1 MKNVKNVKSI
11 NYYQIDY
18 NVNKIFEREG
28 AVIFSSPEAYKKLRW
43 TRDYFKQEP
52 KEGYFIWVKKSID
65 CPLTTCITISS
76 PKVIQKPE
84 NLVVIEK
91 NVEVKIQSI
100 CNASKKNLEGKHTGC
115 SKIILRENSVL
126 KMKHFHSWGK
136 RDWVESSLEFFL
148 GKGAKLSHTYKCL
161 EIPMKLKIEN
171 DTYLKENSSSN
182 LIITILAKDGEVD
195 MHDSTFL
202 NGRESNGISRL
213 RMIGDKRSKIVARSQ
228 MVAND
233 AGTGHVDCMG
243 LLLSK
248 NSSIQAI
255 PELINRNK
263 DALLTHEASVG
274 KISEETLNYLRSR
287 GLTEDE
293 AIDLIVTGFL
303 GEEEPIIIKGRI
315 VPSKLYM

>member
-11 NYYQIDY
+11 NYYQVDY
-18 NVNKIFEREG
+18 RVNKILEKEG
-28 AVIFSSPEAYKKLRW
+28 AIILPSSEAYKKLKW

-65 CPLTTCITISS
+65 YPLTTCITISS

-100 CNASKKNLEGKHTGC
+100 CNVSKKNLQGKHMGY
-115 SKIILRENSVL
+115 SKIILKENSEL
-126 KMKHFHSWGK
+126 KIRHFHSWGK
-136 RDWVESSLEFFL
+136 RDWVKSSLEFFL
-148 GKGAKLSHTYKCL
+148 EKGAKLSHTYKCL
-161 EIPMKLKIEN
+161 EIPMKLKMEN
-171 DTYLKENSSSN
+171 NTYLRENSSSN
-182 LIITILAKDGEVD
+182 LIITILAKEGEVD
-195 MHDSTFL
+195 MHDCTFL
-202 NGRESNGISRL
+202 NGRESNGISRV
-213 RMIGDKRSKIVARSQ
+213 RIIGDKESKTVARSQ

-255 PELINRNK
+255 PELINRNE
-263 DALLTHEASVG
+263 DASLTHEALVG

-293 AIDLIVTGFL
+293 AIDLVVTGFL
-303 GEEEPIIIKGRI
+303 GEEEPVIIKGRI

>member
-18 NVNKIFEREG
+18 YINKILKREG
-28 AVIFSSPEAYKKLRW
+28 VVILPSLEAYKKLKW
-43 TRDYFKQEP
+43 TRDYFKEEP

-65 CPLTTCITISS
+65 HPLTTYITISS
-76 PKVIQKPE
+76 PKVIQKPG

-91 NVEVKIQSI
+91 NVKVKIQSI
-100 CNASKKNLEGKHTGC
+100 CNASKKNLQGKHIGY
-115 SKIILRENSVL
+115 SKIILKENSEL
-126 KMKHFHSWGK
+126 KLRHFHSWGK
-136 RDWVESSLEFFL
+136 RDWVKSSLEFFL
-148 GKGAKLSHTYKCL
+148 EKGAKLSHTYKCL
-161 EIPMKLKIEN
+161 EIPMRLKMEN
-171 DTYLKENSSSN
+171 NTYLRENSSSN

-195 MHDSTFL
+195 MYDCTFL
-202 NGRESNGISRL
+202 NGRESNGISRV
-213 RMIGDKRSKIVARSQ
+213 RMIGDKKSKIVAHSQ

-243 LLLSK
+243 LLLSE

-263 DALLTHEASVG
+263 DASLTHEASVG

-287 GLTEDE
+287 GLTENE

-315 VPSKLYM
+315 VLSKLYM

>member
-18 NVNKIFEREG
+18 RVNKIFEEEG
-28 AVIFSSPEAYKKLRW
+28 TIILPSPEAYKKLKW
-43 TRDYFKQEP
+43 TRDYFKKEP
-52 KEGYFIWVKKSID
+52 EDGYFIWVKKSISY
-65 CPLTTCITISS
+65 PLTTCITISS

-100 CNASKKNLEGKHTGC
+100 CNASEKNLQGKHMGY
-115 SKIILRENSVL
+115 SKVVLKENSEL
-126 KMKHFHSWGK
+126 KIRHFHNWGR
-136 RDWVESSLEFFL
+136 RDWVESSIGFFL
-148 GKGAKLSHTYKCL
+148 EEGAKLSHTYKCL
-161 EIPMKLKIEN
+161 ELPMKLKMEN
-171 DTYLKENSSSN
+171 NTYLRENSSSN
-182 LIITILAKDGEVD
+182 LIIIILAKEGEVD
-195 MHDSTFL
+195 MYDSTFL
-202 NGRESNGISRL
+202 NGRESNGISRV
-213 RMIGDKRSKIVARSQ
+213 RMIGDKKSKIVARSQ

-243 LLLSK
+243 LLLSE
-248 NSSIQAI
+248 NSSIRAI

-263 DALLTHEASVG
+263 DASLTHEASVG

-293 AIDLIVTGFL
+293 AIDLVVTGFL